1 MCIGIDRSARIL
13 GFVAVA
19 LTIALSLPGIGA
31 VRADDAAPAVREAPE
46 ADASFEGFARYMQRE
61 GRSARVES
69 SGPTC
74 NVGSPIQVEMAH
86 RRAIAEMQAR
96 MIAEARAAA
105 AADGGSPDVVVLN
118 GSGYNY
124 RSADSPSPAPPSAG
138 GR

>member
-1 MCIGIDRSARIL
+1 MCIGIDRLARIL

-31 VRADDAAPAVREAPE
+31 VRADDSTPALSEAPE
-46 ADASFEGFARYMQRE
+46 ADASFEGFSQYLQRE
-61 GRSARVES
+61 GRAVPVEA

-74 NVGSPIQVEMAH
+74 NAGSPIQAEMAH

-96 MIAEARAAA
+96 LIAEARAAA
-105 AADGGSPDVVVLN
+105 AAGGGSPDIVVLN

-124 RSADSPSPAPPSAG
+124 RSADAPGPVPPSAES
-138 GR
+138 R